1 MTEQDKKNIYSKL
14 TDLLTLYCNTCLDK
28 HQKEKI
34 LMCAFKLQLIEYAEA
49 NDQNNVDELWES
61 LARTLGVKLGDTNH
75 APNNKCNC
83 VNGICSLC

>member
-49 NDQNNVDELWES
+49 NDQDNVDELWKS
-61 LARTLGVKLGDTNH
+61 LARTLGVKLDGTVYNCS
-75 APNNKCNC
+75 NKCNC
-83 VNGICSLC
+83 VNGVCSLC